1 MEVRKAKYFLIAI
14 TKIQIR
20 CNEGK
25 KPLSLTSMVK
35 EGFKKGTALLL
46 KVKKET
52 AFWILGAKIG
62 KSAI

>member
-1 MEVRKAKYFLIAI
+1 MRKAKYFLIAI

-25 KPLSLTSMVK
+25 KPLSLSSMVK

-46 KVKKET
+46 RVKKET
-52 AFWILGAKIG
+52 AFWIWEQK
-62 KSAI
+62 